1 MLPVLARVPELD
13 SIPVIVKA
21 MLELTELSTVNE
33 SPEFS
38 VRLAIRQVEFVA
50 VQVPESGAVWHDAWS
65 FKSIVVIAWAS
76 GGKKAKTVI
85 SMTNIGMI

>member
-1 MLPVLARVPELD
+1 MIVPVFVTDNKAEVNVPEPDMVPKLVMVPVLARVPELD

-50 VQVPESGAVWHDAWS
+50 VQVPESGAV
-65 FKSIVVIAWAS
+65 
-76 GGKKAKTVI
+76 
-85 SMTNIGMI
+85 